1 MPDFTTTI
9 KRVVAIPI
17 EILCNGLE
25 GDHNE
30 LNVRLSA
37 ITSIEEEEEDFSNQD
52 KQYGESSIKN
62 NEKIPNYISKVIMIT
77 NGMKSRGET
86 FSEDSIIEKVLRYLT
101 PRFDYIIV
109 AIEHSKDLSIMRIE
123 ELQISLEVQ
132 ELHLTKRTSEREPNK
147 ERESEEE
154 NIARGDYDDEPV
166 LLMAYKSD
174 DDEPVRLTFSDFE
187 GDSEYE
193 SESEDDSESE
203 EDEEDSEGK
212 SDSEGESDSDPDSD
226 DDPESG
232 GNQIFEGGAF
242 EGGPTSEGGQAS
254 DNVLES
260 EGDSKQV

>member
-1 MPDFTTTI
+1 
-9 KRVVAIPI
+9 
-17 EILCNGLE
+17 
-25 GDHNE
+25 
-30 LNVRLSA
+30 
-37 ITSIEEEEEDFSNQD
+37 
-52 KQYGESSIKN
+52 
-62 NEKIPNYISKVIMIT
+62 MIT

-86 FSEDSIIEKVLRYLT
+86 FSEDSIIEKVLRSLT

-132 ELHLTKRTSEREPNK
+132 ELHLTKRTSERESNK

-187 GDSEYE
+187 ETLNMSQ
-193 SESEDDSESE
+193 SQKMTLNLKSSLILNMN
-203 EDEEDSEGK
+203 EEDSEGK